1 VTRTEII
8 RLLDRIED
16 QNGPR
21 MADVTLAIL
30 RKVMNWHAAR
40 SDDFRSPIVRGMSR
54 QNQKENERSRILTDD
69 ELRGV
74 WKAAESGKGPQHA
87 LVKFLLL
94 TCARRGEAAE
104 LTAAELNG
112 ADWTLPARRNKAH
125 FDLTRPLSEA
135 ALAVIESQ
143 ARDEGG
149 GPFVFS
155 TTNGRRPFSDFSRFK
170 AMFDLEC
177 GVSNWTLHDL
187 RRSGRSLMSR
197 AGVSAD
203 IAERCLGHVIGGV
216 RGVYDRHR
224 YHAEMLHAY
233 EALAALIARIVD
245 PPLGNVE
252 QLRRA

>member
-1 VTRTEII
+1 MGIPPKTPGELVT
-8 RLLDRIED
+8 
-16 QNGPR
+16 
-21 MADVTLAIL
+21 
-30 RKVMNWHAAR
+30 
-40 SDDFRSPIVRGMSR
+40 IVAQG
-54 QNQKENERSRILTDD
+54 
-69 ELRGV
+69 
-74 WKAAESGKGPQHA
+74 
-87 LVKFLLL
+87 
-94 TCARRGEAAE
+94 
-104 LTAAELNG
+104 
-112 ADWTLPARRNKAH
+112 NKAH

-149 GPFVFS
+149 GTFVFS

-170 AMFDLEC
+170 ATFDLEC

-216 RGVYDRHR
+216 RGVYDRHQYR
-224 YHAEMLHAY
+224 AEMLRAY
-233 EALAALIARIVD
+233 ESLAALIGRIVD
-245 PPLGNVE
+245 PPQDNVE